1 MKDMNFTEIDYET
14 FKQVI
19 TDIRNTHLDDCVRN
33 NNTYMTGYLIR
44 WGDLKVYPKKYQGEL
59 EVYSI
64 QNSKSNR
71 DASIHEK
78 SKKLAKKLSYG
89 IRIMGGNSSFNFL
102 PLGMLNDTIALQAE
116 DRGHEGAV
124 LFFYYD
130 KKWPVSVWK
139 RAIAVLDSELADD
152 ERTADTKLIV
162 SSLSEKLKDKKIKE
176 LSFSEIVPL
185 NIKNKKNDVFVPIE
199 IKVYP
204 TRKMHRREIL
214 GINNTED
221 SWTTHQKSVMEAEIV
236 LDEIYGVGNDYTD
249 IIYQKV
255 EGTDLFQG
263 LKTMFARHEKMGAK
277 MERYEEEPIWLWLAA
292 RESEPTSGLERYR
305 AFDSSTE
312 SARIK
317 RYKKFVENVKRK
329 KLEKQVELEVEFLS
343 NVSDCVEISNF
354 ENTIDQVVTKHSG
367 KSTTNLN
374 DLSVSKPDAA
384 LEMSDIIRT
393 FMESRSSRMTRDAV
407 LTISNTVFKLASEL
421 LMDDAVQSDLIQAG
435 TGAKGRYDK
444 FYSKLEEKLENLSY
458 EDVND
463 VKGTLISMAKQL
475 LDSSLNPNGNIPMI
489 DRDKNS
495 KSTFKIVMVNV
506 TNGVGF
512 DKGHKNAGV
521 DGKDITNHFL
531 QFSADNQ
538 FWSNKR
544 DFEPSTYA
552 GEYLASIKE
561 FMNNHNL
568 MVNDDWQDAYQNT
581 RKFVQSVWK

>member
-1 MKDMNFTEIDYET
+1 MNFTEIDYET

-19 TDIRNTHLDDCVRN
+19 TDIRNTHLDECVRN

-59 EVYSI
+59 EVYNI

-263 LKTMFARHEKMGAK
+263 LKTMLARHEKMGIK

-329 KLEKQVELEVEFLS
+329 KLEKQVESEVEFLT
-343 NVSDCVEISNF
+343 NVSDCVEICNF
-354 ENTIDQVVTKHSG
+354 ENMIDQVVTKHSG

-407 LTISNTVFKLASEL
+407 LNISNTVFKLASDL
-421 LMDDAVQSDLIQAG
+421 LMDDDVQSDLIQAG

-458 EDVND
+458 DDVND
-463 VKGTLISMAKQL
+463 VKGTLISMAKQK
-475 LDSSLNPNGNIPMI
+475 LDSSLNPNGNIRMI

-495 KSTFKIVMVNV
+495 KSTFKIVIVNV

-512 DKGHKNAGV
+512 DKGHKKAGV
-521 DGKDITNHFL
+521 DSKNIENHFL
-531 QFSADNQ
+531 QFSGDNQ
-538 FWSNKR
+538 FWLNKR
-544 DFEPSTYA
+544 DFEPSEYVN
-552 GEYLASIKE
+552 EYLECIQKFRNDHKLE
-561 FMNNHNL
+561 
-568 MVNDDWQDAYQNT
+568 NDDWQDAYQNT
-581 RKFVQSVWK
+581 RKFVKSVWK

>member
-1 MKDMNFTEIDYET
+1 MNFTEIDYET

-19 TDIRNTHLDDCVRN
+19 TDIRNTHLDVCVRN

-139 RAIAVLDSELADD
+139 RAIAVLDSELTDD
-152 ERTADTKLIV
+152 ERTTDTKLIV

-185 NIKNKKNDVFVPIE
+185 NIKKKKDDVFVPIE
-199 IKVYP
+199 VKVYP

-263 LKTMFARHEKMGAK
+263 LKTMLSRHEKMGAK
-277 MERYEEEPIWLWLAA
+277 MERYEEEPIWLWMSA
-292 RESEPTSGLERYR
+292 RESESTSGLERYR

-317 RYKKFVENVKRK
+317 RYKKFVETVKRK
-329 KLEKQVELEVEFLS
+329 KLENQVESEVEFLT

-354 ENTIDQVVTKHSG
+354 ENIIDQVVTKHSG
-367 KSTTNLN
+367 KSTTNIN

-384 LEMSDIIRT
+384 LQMSDIIRT

-407 LTISNTVFKLASEL
+407 LNISNTVFKLSSDL
-421 LMDDAVQSDLIQAG
+421 LMDDDVQLGLIQSG
-435 TGAKGRYDK
+435 TGAKGRYDN
-444 FYSKLEEKLENLSY
+444 FYSKLEEILENLSY

-531 QFSADNQ
+531 QFSGDNQ

-552 GEYLASIKE
+552 DEYLMSVKE

-568 MVNDDWQDAYQNT
+568 MENDDWQDAYQNT
-581 RKFVQSVWK
+581 RKFVKNVWK

>member
-1 MKDMNFTEIDYET
+1 MNFTEIDYET

-19 TDIRNTHLDDCVRN
+19 TDIRNTHLGECVRR

-59 EVYSI
+59 EVYNI

-263 LKTMFARHEKMGAK
+263 LKTMLARHEKMGIK

-317 RYKKFVENVKRK
+317 RYKKLVENVKRK
-329 KLEKQVELEVEFLS
+329 KLEKQVESEVEFLT
-343 NVSDCVEISNF
+343 NVSDCVEICNF
-354 ENTIDQVVTKHSG
+354 ENMIDQVVTKHSG

-407 LTISNTVFKLASEL
+407 LNISNTVFKLASDL
-421 LMDDAVQSDLIQAG
+421 LMDDDVQSDLIQAG

-458 EDVND
+458 DDVND
-463 VKGTLISMAKQL
+463 VKGALISMAKQK

-512 DKGHKNAGV
+512 DKGHKKAGV
-521 DGKDITNHFL
+521 DSKNIENHFL
-531 QFSADNQ
+531 QFSGDNQ

-544 DFEPSTYA
+544 DFEPSKYA
-552 GEYLASIKE
+552 DEYLKIITE
-561 FMNNHNL
+561 FRKNHKL
-568 MVNDDWQDAYQNT
+568 MNDDWHDAYQNT
-581 RKFVQSVWK
+581 RKFVKSVWK